1 MQRHLKYIC
10 VVCAVL
16 LAASACV
23 KTEPDPSVDSE
34 ILLHADVSE
43 TKALLEE
50 STLNTEGNRIMVYD
64 IFKDVNSSTSSAF
77 ISTNAKKTSA
87 GWQFVDPSDNPMTY
101 YWTLTGTHKFYSWL
115 SQDVNMPVSSD
126 TPEEFFG
133 AGFSYNPSTYKL
145 TIPQKAIYG
154 DSPQFDFLYSN
165 IITRQM
171 GVANSKSPVDFDFR
185 HLFTAFS
192 VGINNTTSSPVT
204 IKEFK
209 VIRLNNSASATINFS
224 DGSVSIP
231 EASYKQVYS
240 TADSVFKTTQ
250 NGYERVVAAESELPD
265 VFNPTKAKEEYMII
279 WPQTRAMV
287 HSTKKPV
294 EASGTGV
301 VTYPNDWKMY
311 IKYRS
316 NDYDEDLEQYLNFPD
331 VAWTAGKTYHF
342 KVTFAEKFI
351 DVDFEVA
358 PWEYSTPTVDYSS
371 ETVLVDE
378 DKRLFWRDDTC
389 VKDPVNGFAYV
400 KNGMPV
406 RGMFQFAAPKGG
418 TWMATLTG
426 DIDAF
431 TLTPESGVIDETT
444 STIAVT
450 PKPEAMGLDRD
461 VKVQLKFAVRRT
473 DGRTIQADNM
483 IQPDDQNDYVKYTI
497 VLPAN

>member
-1 MQRHLKYIC
+1 MKMYLQYIY

-23 KTEPDPSVDSE
+23 KTEPDSRVDSE
-34 ILLHADVSE
+34 ILLHADMSD
-43 TKALLEE
+43 TKALLED
-50 STLNTEGNRIMVYD
+50 SALNKEGNRIMVYD

-77 ISTNAKKTSA
+77 ISTNAKKTAA
-87 GWQFVDPSDNPMTY
+87 GWQFVDSGDTPMTY
-101 YWTLTGTHKFYSWL
+101 YWTLTGTHKFHSWL

-154 DSPQFDFLYSN
+154 NSPQFDFLYSN

-171 GVANSKSPVDFDFR
+171 GEVNSKAPVDFAFN
-185 HLFTAFS
+185 HLFTAFG
-192 VGINNTTSSPVT
+192 VGIKNTTSSPIT

-209 VIRLNNSASATINFS
+209 VIRLNNSAKATIDFTN
-224 DGSVSIP
+224 GSVSILTGD
-231 EASYKQVYS
+231 YKQDYP
-240 TADSVFKTTQ
+240 TDEKVFKKTPD
-250 NGYERVVAAESELPD
+250 GYEQIVAAQSELED
-265 VFNPTKAKEEYMII
+265 IFNPTKSDVEYMMI
-279 WPQTRAMV
+279 WPQSRAMV
-287 HSTKKPV
+287 HSSNKPV
-294 EASGTGV
+294 EDSGTGV
-301 VTYPNDWKMY
+301 VTYPDDWKVY
-311 IKYRS
+311 IKYIS
-316 NDYDEDLEQYLNFPD
+316 DGIEMEQYLNFPD
-331 VAWTAGKTYHF
+331 VAWVAGKTYHF

-351 DVDFEVA
+351 GVNFSVA
-358 PWEYSTPTVDYSS
+358 DWDYSKPTVDYSS

-389 VKDPVNGFAYV
+389 LKDPEKGYAYV
-400 KNGMPV
+400 QNGMPV

-431 TLTPESGVIDETT
+431 TLSPESGVIDE
-444 STIAVT
+444 STATIVVT
-450 PKPEAMGLDRD
+450 PRPEAMELDRD

-483 IQPDDQNDYVKYTI
+483 IQPDDQSDYVKYTI

>member
-1 MQRHLKYIC
+1 MF
-10 VVCAVL
+10 AVL
-16 LAASACV
+16 LTASACL
-23 KTEPDPSVDSE
+23 KTEPDTSEVSE
-34 ILLHADVSE
+34 ILLQADVPE
-43 TKALLEE
+43 TKAMLEN
-50 STLNTEGNRIMVYD
+50 STLNTVGNRIMVYD
-64 IFKDVNSSTSSAF
+64 IFKDVNSSTSRVA
-77 ISTNAKKTSA
+77 ISTDAMKQST
-87 GWQFVDPSDNPMTY
+87 GWQFVDSSNNQMTY

-115 SQDVNMPVSSD
+115 SQDVNMDTLYD

-133 AGFSYNPSTYKL
+133 AGFAYNPSTYEL

-171 GVANSKSPVDFDFR
+171 SEANSKSPVDFNFR

-192 VGINNTTSSPVT
+192 IGIKNTTSSPVK

-209 VIRLNNSASATINFS
+209 VIRLNNSAHATINFNN
-224 DGSVSIP
+224 GSVSIP
-231 EASYKQVYS
+231 EAGYEKDYA
-240 TADSVFKTTQ
+240 TAEQVFKKTP
-250 NGYERVVAAESELPD
+250 NDYEQIVAAQSELAD
-265 VFNPTKAKEEYMII
+265 VFNPSLAKEEYMMI
-279 WPQTRAMV
+279 WPQTRGMV
-287 HSTKKPV
+287 HSTDNPV
-294 EASGTGV
+294 EDTETGV
-301 VTYPNDWKMY
+301 VTYPDDWKMY
-311 IKYRS
+311 IKYVS
-316 NDYDEDLEQYLNFPD
+316 DGIEMDQYVNFPD
-331 VAWTAGKTYHF
+331 IAWTAGKKYHF

-351 DVDFEVA
+351 DVNFEVA

-389 VKDPVNGFAYV
+389 LKDQAKGFAYV
-400 KNGMPV
+400 QNGMPV

-431 TLTPESGVIDETT
+431 TLSPESGVIDETV
-444 STIAVT
+444 STITVT
-450 PKPEAMGLDRD
+450 PKPEAMELDRD

-483 IQPDDQNDYVKYTI
+483 IQPDDQDDYVKYTI